1 MTTQTASRLGR
12 TVRLNKN
19 FDEALTQVT
28 APSKRVAQ
36 ALEA

>member
-1 MTTQTASRLGR
+1 MTIQTAAQLGL

-28 APSKRVAQ
+28 A
-36 ALEA
+36 ALRRWPIGR